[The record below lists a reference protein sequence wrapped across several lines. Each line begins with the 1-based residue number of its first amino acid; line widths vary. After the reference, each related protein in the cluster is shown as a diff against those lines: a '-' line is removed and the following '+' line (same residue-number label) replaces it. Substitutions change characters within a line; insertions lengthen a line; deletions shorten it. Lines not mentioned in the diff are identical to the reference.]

1 MRGIVYTGSDV
12 EVTDQLSIGDPGPT
26 EVRVAIGA
34 AGVCHSDLSVING
47 TIPWKAPSVLG
58 HEGAGV
64 VEAVGSEV
72 RSVKPGD
79 HVVIATLASCGTCRA
94 CSTGHPT
101 WCVKT
106 LGNVS
111 TPFTYKGEPASN
123 FAATSV
129 FAESTIVKEV
139 QAVKISKDVPMTS
152 ACLIG
157 CGVLTGVGAVLNRAK
172 VQAGETSAVFGVG
185 GVGLNVIQGL
195 RLAGASRII
204 AVDTLASKEG
214 LARQFGATH
223 FVDASETDAVA
234 AIREIV
240 PPGPALVTGA
250 LGWTGGVKW
259 SFDCVGHPA
268 VLRNA
273 LDVLDWGGNALA
285 IGIPPQGTEV
295 AVDVNALAYVDRGLL
310 GCRYGSSRPHHDIP
324 LMVELYLSGKLM
336 LDELVT
342 EQKPLEG
349 FRDIVEDMEAGKLA
363 RGVLTFC
370 AGRARR
376 ARAGRFGQPTGSGAY
391 GAIPVIGAARG
402 LSAIE
407 PWNGASPKANTP
419 PSAAA
424 SQYPGPSGAAAI
436 PTAGALRCLP
446 PIDPSKVASPKA
458 NTPPSA
464 ATSQ

>member
-12 EVTDQLSIGDPGPT
+12 EVTDELTVADPGPT
-26 EVRVAIGA
+26 EVRVQVAA

-47 TIPWKAPSVLG
+47 TIPWRAPSVLG

-101 WCVKT
+101 WCVRT

-129 FAESTIVKEV
+129 FAEATIVKEV
-139 QAVKISKDVPMTS
+139 QAVKISKDVPLSS

-172 VQAGETSAVFGVG
+172 VEAGQTATVFGVG

-195 RLAGASRII
+195 RLSGASRII
-204 AVDTLASKEG
+204 AVDTMASKED

-223 FVDASETDAVA
+223 FIDAGQTDAVA

-240 PPGPALVTGA
+240 PPGPSRVTGA
-250 LGWTGGVKW
+250 LGWTGGVNFA
-259 SFDCVGHPA
+259 FDCVGHPA

-273 LDVLDWGGNALA
+273 LDVLDWGGTALA

-310 GCRYGSSRPHHDIP
+310 GCRYGSARPHRDIP
-324 LMVELYLSGKLM
+324 LIVELYLSGKLM

-342 EQKPLEG
+342 ETKPLEG
-349 FRDIVEDMEAGKLA
+349 FRDIVADMEAGKLA
-363 RGVLTFC
+363 RGVLTF
-370 AGRARR
+370 
-376 ARAGRFGQPTGSGAY
+376 
-391 GAIPVIGAARG
+391 
-402 LSAIE
+402 
-407 PWNGASPKANTP
+407 
-419 PSAAA
+419 
-424 SQYPGPSGAAAI
+424 
-436 PTAGALRCLP
+436 
-446 PIDPSKVASPKA
+446 
-458 NTPPSA
+458 
-464 ATSQ
+464 

>member
-1 MRGIVYTGSDV
+1 MRGIVFTGDKA
-12 EVTDQLSIGDPGPT
+12 EVTDQLGVREPGPN
-26 EVRVAIGA
+26 EVRVSIGA

-64 VEAVGSEV
+64 VESVGSEV
-72 RSVKPGD
+72 TSVKAGD
-79 HVVIATLASCGTCRA
+79 HVVIATLASCGHCRA

-101 WCVKT
+101 WCIKT

-111 TPFTYKGEPASN
+111 QPFTYEGEPASN
-123 FAATSV
+123 FAGTSV
-129 FAESTIVKEV
+129 FTEMTVIKEV

-172 VQAGETSAVFGVG
+172 VQAGETAAVFGVG

-195 RLAGASRII
+195 KIAGASRII

-223 FVDASETDAVA
+223 FVDASDTDAVA
-234 AIREIV
+234 AIRELV
-240 PPGPALVTGA
+240 PSAPSRVSGA
-250 LGWTGGVKW
+250 LGWFGGVNW

-295 AVDVNALAYVDRGLL
+295 SVDVNALAYVDRGLL

-363 RGVLTFC
+363 RGVLTF
-370 AGRARR
+370 
-376 ARAGRFGQPTGSGAY
+376 
-391 GAIPVIGAARG
+391 
-402 LSAIE
+402 
-407 PWNGASPKANTP
+407 
-419 PSAAA
+419 
-424 SQYPGPSGAAAI
+424 
-436 PTAGALRCLP
+436 
-446 PIDPSKVASPKA
+446 
-458 NTPPSA
+458 
-464 ATSQ
+464 